1 MTQPKGEVMGTKIP
15 LGIVL
20 LVAAVCLGNLPGT
33 CWAQAADNTSINKRD
48 VSPKALTADQ
58 QAETQQ
64 DRKLT
69 QQIRRAIVKDKSLST
84 YAHNL
89 KIVTVGGMVTL
100 KGPVRSAEEKQ
111 AVEEMAAQIA
121 GPEKIKNEMDIA
133 PKTTR
138 K

>member
-1 MTQPKGEVMGTKIP
+1 MGTKIP
-15 LGIVL
+15 LGVGL
-20 LVAAVCLGNLPGT
+20 LVAAVCLGSLPGI

-48 VSPKALTADQ
+48 NSPKELTADQ
-58 QAETQQ
+58 QGETQQ

-69 QQIRRAIVKDKSLST
+69 QQIRRAIVEDKSLST
-84 YAHNL
+84 YAHNV
-89 KIVTVGGMVTL
+89 KIVAVDGMVTL

-111 AVEEMAAQIA
+111 AIEKKAAQIA

>member
-1 MTQPKGEVMGTKIP
+1 MGTKRP
-15 LGIVL
+15 LGVAL
-20 LVAAVCLGNLPGT
+20 LVAAVCLGNLPGI

-48 VSPKALTADQ
+48 NSPKALTADQ
-58 QAETQQ
+58 QAETPQ

-69 QQIRRAIVKDKSLST
+69 QQIRRALVKDKSLST
-84 YAHNL
+84 YAHNV
-89 KIVTVGGMVTL
+89 KIVAVGGMVTL

-111 AVEEMAAQIA
+111 AVQEIAAQIA
-121 GPEKIKNEMDIA
+121 GSEKIKNEMDIA